1 MTEITPLPSE
11 PTRIPACE
19 YMRLIEAGVLEED
32 DRVELLEGVIVAMT
46 PSDPRHATAETK
58 ATYELMRAVA
68 GRALVRTQCD
78 FHSSAWSVPV
88 PDLAVVPGTADDYAT
103 AHPTAAILLVEIANT
118 SLKQDRLSKSRIYA
132 AANVSEYWIVNL
144 RESVIEVM
152 RDPDP
157 ANAVYRDVRVVQAGD
172 TLELA
177 ALPGARVAV
186 AELLPK
192 RS

>member
-1 MTEITPLPSE
+1 MTEITPLPSQ
-11 PTRIPACE
+11 PTRISAAE
-19 YMRLIEAGVLEED
+19 YLRLVEVGVLDED
-32 DRVELLEGVIVAMT
+32 DRVELLEGVIVAMP
-46 PSDPRHATAETK
+46 PSDPVHASAVTRL
-58 ATYELMRAVA
+58 TYALMRVTSNRAVA
-68 GRALVRTQCD
+68 RTQCD
-78 FHSSAWSVPV
+78 FMASAWSVPV
-88 PDLAVVPGTADDYAT
+88 PDVAVVPGTLDDYDD
-103 AHPTAAILLVEIANT
+103 AHPRHALLVVEASNT

-132 AANVSEYWIVNL
+132 AARIPEYWIVNL
-144 RESVIEVM
+144 RDFVIEVM

-177 ALPGARVAV
+177 ALPGARVDV